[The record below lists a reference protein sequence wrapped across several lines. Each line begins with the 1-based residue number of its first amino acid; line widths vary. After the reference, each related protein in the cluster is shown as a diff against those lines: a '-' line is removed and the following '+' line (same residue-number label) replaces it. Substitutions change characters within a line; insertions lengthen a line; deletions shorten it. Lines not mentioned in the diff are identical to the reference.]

1 MGNTLENII
10 IKKTGNLIQY
20 DYKKNGKW
28 NELLSTKEKLWIE
41 YDENIEDVPN
51 SIAIIPFLVNVLPI
65 AWIYN
70 LTISVDELD
79 YTFYNQIESIKKGY
93 EKMYPQISF
102 KGNIIVTNKTK
113 VIFSEKKSAL
123 LFSGGVD
130 AMSSLINNIE
140 MHPDLITIW
149 GADVKLD
156 DINGWEKISIH
167 HKITAKDFGL
177 KFHYIKSN
185 FKNFISYS
193 VLTKE
198 LQRYVSGE
206 WWHEIQHGI
215 GLIGLVAPLSYINK
229 YKQVYI
235 ASSHTTEDI
244 GNYTCAS
251 DPTID
256 NHLKYANCITIHDG
270 FEFNR
275 QDKIRNICNYVR
287 NNRHPINLRVCWE
300 SDGGSNCSHCEKC
313 YRTMLGI
320 IAEKENPKNYGFQ
333 YNDKIRKSMVK
344 ELKIPYKYNVNQRYE
359 CIQKRLIENFKEKNS
374 LSNLEWFKNVRM
386 KNHKPKYI
394 NIYEKARKKLQ
405 RIYRK

>member
-1 MGNTLENII
+1 MENSLENII
-10 IKKTGNLIQY
+10 IKKIGNVIQY
-20 DYKKNGKW
+20 DYKQNGQW
-28 NELLSTKEKLWIE
+28 NELLSSEEKLWVE
-41 YDENIEDVPN
+41 YDKNIEEVPN
-51 SIAIIPFLVNVLPI
+51 SIAIIPLLVNILPI

-70 LTISVDELD
+70 LTIRVDELD
-79 YTFYNQIESIKKGY
+79 YTFYNQIENIRQGY

-102 KGNIIVTNKTK
+102 KGNIIATSKPKVTFNGKN
-113 VIFSEKKSAL
+113 SAL

-130 AMSSLINNIE
+130 AMSSLINNIN

-156 DINGWEKISIH
+156 DVIGWNKIVAH
-167 HKITAKDFGL
+167 HKATANDFNL

-185 FKNFISYS
+185 FKSFISYS
-193 VLTKE
+193 VLTKD
-198 LQRYVSGE
+198 LQRYVNGE

-229 YKQVYI
+229 YNQVYI
-235 ASSHTTEDI
+235 ASSHTREDI

-275 QDKIRNICNYVR
+275 QDKISNICNYVR
-287 NNRHPINLRVCWE
+287 KNRHPINLRVCWE
-300 SDGGSNCSHCEKC
+300 SDGGSNCCCCEKC

-320 IAEKENPKNYGFQ
+320 IAEKENPINYGFQ
-333 YNDKIRKSMVK
+333 YNENIRKNMVK
-344 ELKIPYKYNVNQRYE
+344 VLKIPYKYNVNQRYG
-359 CIQKRLIENFKEKNS
+359 CIQKKLIENYKEKNS
-374 LSNLEWFKNVRM
+374 LSDLEWFKNVKM
-386 KNHKPKYI
+386 KNYKPNYI
-394 NIYEKARKKLQ
+394 NLYEKFRNKLQ
-405 RIYRK
+405 RIRRK